1 MKRATRFAIVGTS
14 LCLCATSVF
23 IANSLPDRNS
33 RENIGYESV
42 DSIDVTDAY
51 QYAASGTRPKLTFQ
65 QLEAIIRSDSVA
77 KLQRGRMEFGSMRM
91 EQGTALAQ
99 VVFVGTDG
107 RVQPFLYKLL
117 REGGSWKIVNV
128 QRMWF
133 MPRSHLLRGVRA

>member
-1 MKRATRFAIVGTS
+1 MKRATRVAIVGAS
-14 LCLCATSVF
+14 LFLCASSVF

-51 QYAASGTRPKLTFQ
+51 QYAASGVRPKLTFR
-65 QLEAIIRSDSVA
+65 QLEAIIRSDPVA
-77 KLQRGRMEFGSMRM
+77 KSQRGRMEFSSMRM

-117 REGGSWKIVNV
+117 RESGSWKIVNV

>member
-1 MKRATRFAIVGTS
+1 MKRATRFAIIGTS
-14 LCLCATSVF
+14 LFLCATSVF

-42 DSIDVTDAY
+42 DSIDVTDAC
-51 QYAASGTRPKLTFQ
+51 QYAVSGALPKLTFQ
-65 QLEAIIRSDSVA
+65 QLEAIIRSDPVVKS
-77 KLQRGRMEFGSMRM
+77 QRGRMEFGSMRM
-91 EQGTALAQ
+91 EQETALAQ

-128 QRMWF
+128 QRMWL

>member
-1 MKRATRFAIVGTS
+1 MKRATRFAIVGAS
-14 LCLCATSVF
+14 LFLCATSVF

-51 QYAASGTRPKLTFQ
+51 QYAASGAGPKLTFQ
-65 QLEAIIRSDSVA
+65 QLEAIIRSDPVA
-77 KLQRGRMEFGSMRM
+77 KSQRGRMEFGSMRM

-117 REGGSWKIVNV
+117 QEGGSWKIVNV
-128 QRMWF
+128 QRVWS

>member
-1 MKRATRFAIVGTS
+1 MKRATRVAIVGAS
-14 LCLCATSVF
+14 LFLCATSVF

-51 QYAASGTRPKLTFQ
+51 QYAASGARSKLTFQ
-65 QLEAIIRSDSVA
+65 QLETIIRSDSVA
-77 KLQRGRMEFGSMRM
+77 KSQRGRMEFGSMRM

-117 REGGSWKIVNV
+117 RESGSWKIVNV